1 MGLLHAA
8 AAHGLDRA
16 VVQRPSICGKCDS
29 FNKVAA
35 ITRRQSPPGTNKDHE
50 KFESQAQ
57 SEIVVAIDN
66 SGTTEIFASSK
77 AGIVAS
83 RFNNNQLAVADGQV
97 IVLHNTR
104 RGQDRSWGLSAHD
117 DEVRLLESTTDGFFL
132 TTKLTHGI
140 MHYDANRGCVGRPL
154 QVHNATPV
162 AMASS
167 KTFMLLASKDPPFV
181 SLKNLTTAQPAVL
194 MQPRASGTSIVLA
207 TFHPSRPHIFL
218 LGFSDGLIAGYN
230 TRKCEEDGYDGEF
243 GRTKKLHRD
252 LTACAFL
259 PGHESRIVSVGLD
272 GRCRVS
278 DLKTG
283 IAIRTWHVMAPVT
296 CISAASDGTI
306 AIGRL
311 DGKVRLYSGVG
322 VLQAEWAIVNDERVI
337 SLEWVA
343 GTTPFGRRLSN
354 IPVKR
359 IDAAPGGLG
368 LPQALR
374 QDTRFTVHPDELSQ
388 GTVIHRP
395 VTTRP
400 AIPIPAAE
408 HPDLL
413 SSPQPLRHRTKPPR
427 PRVTARTFVSSRRQQ
442 KAWHPGNVLEREV
455 TWLTDSVQDSSMHEQ
470 HSFDGAWQTSDE
482 EAQEGCNESAV
493 APKNDRTVVF
503 EPASEDV
510 RALFPRTSSLSPARR
525 RKTSKQPVSPWNRAR
540 TAKSRVDSAQDGGD
554 ELREMLAAL
563 ESDHRQLGEKVNY
576 MRALLQRKS
585 LI

>member
-1 MGLLHAA
+1 MAPSFPPTQYLL
-8 AAHGLDRA
+8 
-16 VVQRPSICGKCDS
+16 VTTPS
-29 FNKVAA
+29 
-35 ITRRQSPPGTNKDHE
+35 R
-50 KFESQAQ
+50 
-57 SEIVVAIDN
+57 VVAIDN

-83 RFNNNQLAVADGQV
+83 RFNNNQLAVVDGQV
-97 IVLHNTR
+97 IVLHSTR

-167 KTFMLLASKDPPFV
+167 KTFMLSVSKDPPLV
-181 SLKNLTTAQPAVL
+181 NLKNLTTAQPAVL
-194 MQPRASGTSIVLA
+194 MRPRASGTSIVLA
-207 TFHPSRPHIFL
+207 IFHPSRPHIFL

-230 TRKCEEDGYDGEF
+230 ARKCEEDGYDGEF

-252 LTACAFL
+252 LTACIFF

-322 VLQAEWAIVNDERVI
+322 VLQAEWAVVHDDERVI

-343 GTTPFGRRLSN
+343 GTTPSGRRLSN
-354 IPVKR
+354 APAKR
-359 IDAAPGGLG
+359 IDAAPSGLG

-374 QDTRFTVHPDELSQ
+374 QDTKFTLHPDELSQ

-395 VTTRP
+395 VITRP
-400 AIPIPAAE
+400 ALPIPAAE
-408 HPDLL
+408 QPDLL
-413 SSPQPLRHRTKPPR
+413 SPPQPLRHRSKPPR
-427 PRVTARTFVSSRRQQ
+427 PQVTARTFVSSRRQQ

-482 EAQEGCNESAV
+482 EAKVNGDDEPRAV
-493 APKNDRTVVF
+493 KAKDRSVVF
-503 EPASEDV
+503 QPASEDV

-525 RKTSKQPVSPWNRAR
+525 RKISTQPISPWIRAR
-540 TAKSRVDSAQDGGD
+540 TTKARVDSAQDNRD

-563 ESDHRQLGEKVNY
+563 ESDHKQLGEKISS
-576 MRALLQRKS
+576 MRALLQRKG